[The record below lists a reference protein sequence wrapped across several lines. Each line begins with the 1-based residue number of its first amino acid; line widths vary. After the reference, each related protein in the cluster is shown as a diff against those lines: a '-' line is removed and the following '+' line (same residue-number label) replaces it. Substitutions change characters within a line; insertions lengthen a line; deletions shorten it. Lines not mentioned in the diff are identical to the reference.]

1 MRLKYQLFLVLL
13 ATSALLILLMFVIS
27 SWSFSRGFLGYIN
40 SAQQQQL
47 QPLLDDVARRYEQS
61 LDESGEGWAWVA
73 GDNREWRQ
81 LLSAHGPSGR
91 SDRRSRTEGAERS
104 EFDQPPRSRRSGPRG
119 KAQHILADSGKN
131 ILAGNIKS
139 TDVMSWMPVTSG
151 DQVVGYVGRRT
162 VTRLSGSLDTAF
174 EYQQRNS
181 FALAAVAMVLLSAL
195 VSIPLATW
203 LVKPVLEL
211 KSAITAVGEG
221 NYAHRLQVRRKDEI
235 ADLGHGVNHLAST
248 LETNREA
255 RRRWVAEIS
264 HELRTPVAV
273 LQGELEAMQ
282 DGVREMD
289 SAAVDS
295 IHGEVRKLGHLI
307 DDLHQLSQSDVGALE
322 YRMAPLM
329 LGELIQSQLQLA
341 SASIDDA
348 GLALT
353 LQGLDQPWLVNAD
366 ERRLSQ
372 LINNLLQN
380 SVRYTDAPGSVHIAL
395 SVRNTPDQQEHI
407 VLTWEDSA
415 PGVTQEELTHLFEPL
430 YRAEQSRSR
439 AYGGA
444 GLGLS
449 IATRIVQAH
458 NGSIDASQSEYGGL
472 KLAISLPAV
481 DAPAATKPA

>member
-1 MRLKYQLFLVLL
+1 MRLKHQLFLVLL

-40 SAQQQQL
+40 SAQQQQS
-47 QPLLDDVARRYEQS
+47 QPLIEDVALRYEQS
-61 LDESGEGWAWVA
+61 VADSGNGWAWVED
-73 GDNREWRQ
+73 DNREWRQ
-81 LLSAHGPSGR
+81 LLSLHGPSTR
-91 SDRRSRTEGAERS
+91 SDRRNRAEDSERTEI
-104 EFDQPPRSRRSGPRG
+104 DLPPPRSRRGGPRG
-119 KAQHILADSGKN
+119 KSQHVLADSDKN
-131 ILAGNIKS
+131 ILAGNTKS
-139 TDVMSWMPVTSG
+139 PDAISWMPVTSG
-151 DQVVGYVGRRT
+151 DHVVGYVGIKT

-203 LVKPVLEL
+203 LVKPVLDL
-211 KSAITAVGEG
+211 KSAITEVGEG
-221 NYAHRLQVRRKDEI
+221 NYSHRLQVRRKDEI

-322 YRMAPLM
+322 YRMAPLVI
-329 LGELIQSQLQLA
+329 GELIESQLQLA

-348 GLALT
+348 GLTLS
-353 LQGLDQPWLVNAD
+353 LQGLEQPWLINAD

-380 SVRYTDAPGSVHIAL
+380 SVRYTDAPGTVHISL
-395 SVRNTPDQQEHI
+395 VSVDKHI

-449 IATRIVQAH
+449 IATRIIQAH
-458 NGSIDASQSEYGGL
+458 NGSIDATQSDYGGL
-472 KLAISLPAV
+472 KLVISLPVA
-481 DAPAATKPA
+481 DAANMPA